1 MMLSPDFHENKTLHT
16 MASEQTPLLHYRLT
30 GGSIQAPDASASP
43 QQTGTS
49 GCDVGPTGSPRRLG
63 TLFGVVVPTMLSM
76 FSVVLFLRL
85 GFVVGQAGLL
95 QGMAV
100 FFLAYFIIGL
110 TVLSVC
116 AISTNGAIHG
126 GGAYYMISR
135 ALGPE
140 FGGSVGLLFFLA
152 NVGSSSVYLLGL
164 VESVVMDFGQEYG
177 GSLPTGYWPEVGYGS
192 AFLLLLM
199 LICQFGAAFYTRAI
213 FLVLLIVA
221 VTYGAAIASLFP
233 SGGERSVVVVL
244 NSSMHLNVT
253 VHAPN
258 LGTLRSN
265 LNNDYLVDY
274 TTGDVATFF
283 SVFAVMFNG
292 CTGIMAGSNMSG
304 ELKDP
309 SRSIPRGTLTG
320 VAFTYC
326 IYNLTAFLISSSC
339 PRLLL
344 QYDYGFL
351 RTIAPFPL
359 LVSLGVYAAASSAS
373 LSCLIGASRVL
384 YALACDR
391 IFGHMLS
398 PLTVTSRSGN
408 PWVAVL
414 FTWFLVQCVTFSG
427 KLNSI
432 AGIVTTCFLLTYASV
447 NLACLAMEWAS
458 APNFRPTFRLFSWHT
473 CLGGLLGS
481 LAMMFLVNPFI
492 ALVSL
497 VALSILTV
505 FLHYQTPDMGWG
517 FISQALIYHQV
528 RKYLL
533 KLDIRKEHV
542 KFWRPQILLLVAN
555 PRGACGLIRFLNH
568 LKKGGLYV
576 LGHVVIGNLDTM
588 PYDPV
593 QTESPS
599 WLALIDQLD
608 VKAFVEVTLAA
619 SVREGAQHLLRI
631 TGLGGMKPNTLVMGF
646 YDDSQSHDWFLSD
659 GAFADN
665 AENRSH
671 EASVCGPTPV
681 QQLRT
686 HFPPPRGA
694 EAVRLLCESEY
705 VAIINDAIKMGRNVC
720 LARSFHR
727 YPGPPLQNRFRLL
740 RRDETPLQS
749 TIHSDSETDT
759 SDLETGASVT
769 FPDDDDDG
777 SVTIDVWP
785 LDLLRPDAAFYLDV
799 CGLLA
804 LQLACVL
811 GMVPAWRGARLR
823 VLLPVE
829 MCLGVGHKSSDG
841 ASDCLNDATEQTANS
856 ELGGM
861 GTEASASFLPLRDGV
876 REAEVRLRKLLSGL
890 RIRATV
896 HTVPWDDV
904 VALHWCRSDSGWIP
918 DSVEDVSG
926 VAKTIAGV
934 PEKLCTPYIDAI
946 NGLLRR
952 TSGAAAIRLL
962 YLPRPPS
969 DQRRYPAYL
978 QRLHQMTGHL
988 GPTLFVH
995 GVDHVTCTDL

>member
-1 MMLSPDFHENKTLHT
+1 

-30 GGSIQAPDASASP
+30 GGSIQAPDASALLRP
-43 QQTGTS
+43 TGTS
-49 GCDVGPTGSPRRLG
+49 GCDVKPADSPRRLG

-95 QGMAV
+95 QGMAI
-100 FFLAYFIIGL
+100 FFLAYFVIGL

-164 VESVVMDFGQEYG
+164 VESVVMDFGQQYG
-177 GSLPTGYWPEVGYGS
+177 GALPTGYWPEVGYGS

-213 FLVLLIVA
+213 FLVLLMVT

-258 LGTLRSN
+258 LGTLRHN
-265 LNNDYLVDY
+265 LDSHYIVDY
-274 TTGDVATFF
+274 TTGEVATFF

-326 IYNLTAFLISSSC
+326 IYNLTAFLVSSSC
-339 PRLLL
+339 P
-344 QYDYGFL
+344 
-351 RTIAPFPL
+351 
-359 LVSLGVYAAASSAS
+359 
-373 LSCLIGASRVL
+373 
-384 YALACDR
+384 
-391 IFGHMLS
+391 
-398 PLTVTSRSGN
+398 
-408 PWVAVL
+408 
-414 FTWFLVQCVTFSG
+414 
-427 KLNSI
+427 
-432 AGIVTTCFLLTYASV
+432 
-447 NLACLAMEWAS
+447 
-458 APNFRPTFRLFSWHT
+458 RPTFRLFSWHT
-473 CLGGLLGS
+473 CLVGLLGNV
-481 LAMMFLVNPFI
+481 AMMFMVNPLI
-492 ALVSL
+492 ALISI
-497 VALSILTV
+497 VALSIFTV

-533 KLDIRKEHV
+533 KLDVRKEHV

-593 QTESPS
+593 QTESSS

-631 TGLGGMKPNTLVMGF
+631 AGLGGMKPNTLVMGF
-646 YDDSQSHDWFLSD
+646 YDDAQSHDWFLSD
-659 GAFADN
+659 RAFADD

-686 HFPPPRGA
+686 HFSPPRGA

-727 YPGPPLQNRFRLL
+727 YPGPPLQKRFRSL
-740 RRDETPLQS
+740 RRGETSLQS
-749 TIHSDSETDT
+749 TTRSDGETGT
-759 SDLETGASVT
+759 SDLETGASFSV
-769 FPDDDDDG
+769 PDEDDDA

-829 MCLGVGHKSSDG
+829 MFSGVGRKSSDN
-841 ASDCLNDATEQTANS
+841 ASGRLDNATGQTDNG
-856 ELGGM
+856 ELGGP

-876 REAEVRLRKLLSGL
+876 REAEASLRKLLSGL
-890 RIRATV
+890 RICATV
-896 HTVPWDDV
+896 RTIPWDDV
-904 VALHWCRSDSGWIP
+904 VALHWCRSNCGWTP
-918 DSVEDVSG
+918 DSVEDV
-926 VAKTIAGV
+926 AKTIRGV
-934 PEKLCTPYIDAI
+934 PEKVYAPYVDAV

-969 DQRRYPAYL
+969 DQRMYPAYL
-978 QRLHQMTGHL
+978 QRLHQMTRHL